1 VDIGRPRIDL
11 PAQKQ
16 DGLCSKQEVSPNP
29 TVPYPPCR
37 TSATFFATLNFFGWS
52 DALLHTGIV
61 AASSAVLVEVLL
73 VRFRKIPFTCS
84 YPRFESHSGVILVA
98 YRFGFFVFTGYLP
111 ELEHWS
117 LINPV
122 RTICF
127 VFLFGTVL
135 GAARAYRRQMLE
147 IDKQLI
153 FEESASSSF

>member
-16 DGLCSKQEVSPNP
+16 DGLCSKQEV
-29 TVPYPPCR
+29 
-37 TSATFFATLNFFGWS
+37 SATFFATLNFFGWS

-73 VRFRKIPFTCS
+73 VRFHKIPFTCS
-84 YPRFESHSGVILVA
+84 YPRFESHSGAILVA

-127 VFLFGTVL
+127 VLLFGTVL

-147 IDKQLI
+147 MDKQLI